1 MPSNPTPTHTCTQ
14 QSQTFSLNIR
24 ISTMQ
29 AAHRNLTSPRYVWIS
44 HGWYSNQWWTQAVA
58 NDAINCSDTQLE
70 AFLAKSRTLAVNH
83 LPAPTDSN
91 AETVAGIVSCD
102 TTLCMQKWNRLA
114 LFQYKSASE
123 LHKWRRRLSVT
134 NYSSTVCV
142 WQFCVKDAKDC
153 RRVRKTDLFLP
164 WQIESCLKAK
174 TFFMYYLW

>member
-1 MPSNPTPTHTCTQ
+1 
-14 QSQTFSLNIR
+14 
-24 ISTMQ
+24 MQ

-114 LFQYKSASE
+114 LFQYKSASNRSE

-153 RRVRKTDLFLP
+153 RKGYEKLIYFCHGR
-164 WQIESCLKAK
+164 LKAAWK
-174 TFFMYYLW
+174 QRHSSCTIYGSAILGWPLYKLGHLKY